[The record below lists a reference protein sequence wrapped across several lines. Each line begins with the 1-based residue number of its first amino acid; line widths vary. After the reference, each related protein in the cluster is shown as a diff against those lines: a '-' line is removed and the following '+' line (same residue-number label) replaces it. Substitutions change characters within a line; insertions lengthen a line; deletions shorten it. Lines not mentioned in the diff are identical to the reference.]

1 MDNENPAH
9 AGWRLARENPK
20 LVLLEVAWRWSFGIL
35 ALLLL
40 GWAVAS
46 VLHRATISDA
56 DWVALRS
63 LDLHD
68 TPYTLAKIIIL
79 FWQDLLLVFATLLSA
94 LALAWMITATWGRAA
109 TLRIL
114 EGRSNTPAVAGLN
127 LLRVLLF
134 IVTLLA
140 AIFVVEGAVW
150 LSTPSAADPA
160 ELNWALYL
168 LIVLIALP
176 LIMIAWGVLNWVLS
190 LAPLFAVRE
199 QKGTFASLAAAF
211 HSLRC
216 NRKVYWS
223 VSGVYGLYRGAALVA
238 LTVMG
243 LLLAVLS
250 QSKIVL
256 GLLLALLLLYFAFA
270 DLLYVARLAAYLQI
284 VEGQL
289 PASSCQPPVKD

>member
-46 VLHRATISDA
+46 VLHRVTISDA

-79 FWQDLLLVFATLLSA
+79 FWQDLLLVLATLLSA

-127 LLRVLLF
+127 LLRFAARRVLGVKEFEFSQNYLMFWDKLERANYFFEAILESGDRDVGDRSVAFLLDQPLSDGGQWNMF
-134 IVTLLA
+134 INLVQKHGLVPKSAMPEESSRT
-140 AIFVVEGAVW
+140 AVQSVFIPCGG
-150 LSTPSAADPA
+150 LKAVCRHSAARST
-160 ELNWALYL
+160 
-168 LIVLIALP
+168 IV
-176 LIMIAWGVLNWVLS
+176 S
-190 LAPLFAVRE
+190 
-199 QKGTFASLAAAF
+199 ASRI
-211 HSLRC
+211 SR
-216 NRKVYWS
+216 
-223 VSGVYGLYRGAALVA
+223 
-238 LTVMG
+238 
-243 LLLAVLS
+243 
-250 QSKIVL
+250 
-256 GLLLALLLLYFAFA
+256 
-270 DLLYVARLAAYLQI
+270 
-284 VEGQL
+284 
-289 PASSCQPPVKD
+289 ASSMAPSIRDLSSSLETSISPANSKLPPTRRNSRISLVSRCCF